1 MHEGEEPHA
10 KADLHFRRDWY
21 SNVATFIAGGV
32 AGAASRTLTAPLD
45 RIKLILQEGHLVE
58 ASGKSARHGCKHPS
72 LFYIARMI
80 KADGGWRAFWRGNL
94 VNCLKAGP
102 EFAIVFSLRR
112 YYSSL
117 YEDYIDRETE
127 RIEAAFKQAEESGL
141 LKGEINRRRL
151 AIESGASVFIPPL
164 NHFICLSH
172 VPRLVVN
179 FLIGAGAGIGAQSIL
194 YPMEVIKTRVCVSK
208 TGEFKGGVRQIA
220 RSAYQQGGTRE
231 FYRGF
236 VPNMAGILIYRG
248 LEMGLY
254 SSAQQWIM
262 IYRMQWLGMSRHDS
276 ALSTAEIALT
286 GLVASGISQTVS
298 YPLNVVRTRLQTQG
312 SNGRNRHYTGMTDC
326 FVKMVR
332 SKGVSSLF
340 SGLTA
345 NYLKAIPAST
355 IIFIAFEKMQQ
366 LLLGDD

>member
-1 MHEGEEPHA
+1 
-10 KADLHFRRDWY
+10 
-21 SNVATFIAGGV
+21 
-32 AGAASRTLTAPLD
+32 
-45 RIKLILQEGHLVE
+45 
-58 ASGKSARHGCKHPS
+58 
-72 LFYIARMI
+72 MI
-80 KADGGWRAFWRGNL
+80 RADGGWRAFWRGNL
-94 VNCLKAGP
+94 INCFKAGP

-112 YYSSL
+112 YWSSL

-127 RIEAAFKQAEESGL
+127 QIEAAIRQMERNGL
-141 LKGEINRRRL
+141 RSGEISRHRL
-151 AIESGASVFIPPL
+151 AIDSKVSVLTPPMSY
-164 NHFICLSH
+164 FICFSQ

-179 FLIGAGAGIGAQSIL
+179 FFIGAGAGIGAQSIL
-194 YPMEVIKTRVCVSK
+194 YPMEVIKTRLCVSK
-208 TGEFKGGVRQIA
+208 AVEFKGGVRQIA
-220 RSAYQQGGTRE
+220 KNAYQQGGIRE

-236 VPNMAGILIYRG
+236 VPNMAGIIIYRG

-254 SSAQQWIM
+254 TSAQQSIM

-276 ALSTAEIALT
+276 ALSTAEIGLA

-312 SNGRNRHYTGMTDC
+312 SNGRNRHYAGMTDC

-345 NYLKAIPAST
+345 NYLKAVPAST

-366 LLLGDD
+366 LFLGDY